1 LAGES
6 FAMTNLFTD
15 HPNAVG
21 ESYAEHL
28 GEATGIGLAMVA
40 GGFACL
46 IHGLL
51 PFLFVKTGTSVIL
64 GLSEKCA
71 QRRRLMAAAEA
82 AAHAA

>member
-1 LAGES
+1 
-6 FAMTNLFTD
+6 MTNLFTD

-28 GEATGIGLAMVA
+28 NEATNIGLAMVV

-71 QRRRLMAAAEA
+71 ERRRLMAAAESA
-82 AAHAA
+82 VRTA

>member
-1 LAGES
+1 
-6 FAMTNLFTD
+6 MTNLFTD

-28 GEATGIGLAMVA
+28 GEATGIGFAMVV
-40 GGFACL
+40 GGLACL

-82 AAHAA
+82 SARAA